1 MVLQRLARLFS
12 RAPAPD
18 NAADPGPL
26 HVDSPLLAVGD
37 VHGRI
42 DLLDRIIT
50 RATAETPDA
59 TLVFVGDYIDRGEDS
74 AAVLTRLVDIS
85 TSPHVVC
92 LLGNHEDMLLDFLDD
107 PEGKGSFWIRHGGL
121 QTLASFGVGGLSVN
135 SRGLDLARARDEL
148 VVRMGQT
155 MIGWL
160 RARPLWWQSGSVAVV
175 HAAADP
181 AQPLAEQA
189 RRNLLWGHRDFQKV
203 PRKDGL
209 WIVHGHTIVTEAH
222 SAGGRIAI
230 DTGAYATGQ
239 LTGAA
244 ISGSTLRFLT
254 A

>member
-1 MVLQRLARLFS
+1 MVLQRLARLFA

-26 HVDSPLLAVGD
+26 HVDRPLVAVGD
-37 VHGRI
+37 IHGRI
-42 DLLDRIIT
+42 DLLDRIT
-50 RATAETPDA
+50 DRARAEAPDA

-74 AAVLTRLVDIS
+74 AAVLSRLVDIS
-85 TSPHVVC
+85 ERPDTVC

-107 PEGKGSFWIRHGGL
+107 PEAKGGFWIRHGGL
-121 QTLASFGVGGLSVN
+121 QTLASFSIGGLSVN

-148 VVRMGQT
+148 VVRMGQP

-175 HAAADP
+175 HAAANP
-181 AQPLAEQA
+181 ALPLAEQD
-189 RRNLLWGHRDFQKV
+189 RRSLLWGHRDFQKV
-203 PRKDGL
+203 ARSDGL
-209 WIVHGHTIVTEAH
+209 WIIHGHTIVTEAH
-222 SAGGRIAI
+222 TAGGRIAI

-244 ISGSTLRFLT
+244 ISGSNLRFLT